1 MRAWRIITYIVAGT
15 LLLAMG
21 FSVGAICTKRAS
33 QPHSALKPIGPPEGL
48 SSLGSSVWKLTS
60 GLTVI
65 EEFVWAM
72 YEEEPTGITQPD
84 RLVGHAYNTISNSNK
99 LEDLFSGE
107 HPEYQDDPEYWLERW
122 LFWNY
127 VARYMGPS
135 SASEQ
140 ETERGI
146 HDALVGMKQFGETY
160 APITYRLCVDAGLS
174 EKEENYYF
182 DILHELQPD
191 NGYIDV
197 MLAAKL
203 RNSAAVDELLELLKT
218 AADKPEFRV
227 PVAPLTEVLA
237 EHWVKQGEVVSP
249 MLAFRYTEADPR
261 VPSLLGLN
269 KAIQRITSELDDND
283 LVTALHEVKRALA
296 RLYLVEPP
304 VSGHPRL
311 SLPNIMLRLSRAS
324 TEAYVRAGNPEA
336 VKQCRI
342 QESRLSRLAFYATQ
356 GISLLDDFEG
366 IIERGSGRSFRD
378 TVVFSDFIRWLEFG
392 DTERMDGL
400 VEKYDEF
407 EYPPLEPEAGA
418 AEGGKAP

>member
-1 MRAWRIITYIVAGT
+1 
-15 LLLAMG
+15 
-21 FSVGAICTKRAS
+21 
-33 QPHSALKPIGPPEGL
+33 
-48 SSLGSSVWKLTS
+48 
-60 GLTVI
+60 
-65 EEFVWAM
+65 
-72 YEEEPTGITQPD
+72 
-84 RLVGHAYNTISNSNK
+84 
-99 LEDLFSGE
+99 
-107 HPEYQDDPEYWLERW
+107 
-122 LFWNY
+122 
-127 VARYMGPS
+127 
-135 SASEQ
+135 
-140 ETERGI
+140 
-146 HDALVGMKQFGETY
+146 
-160 APITYRLCVDAGLS
+160 
-174 EKEENYYF
+174 
-182 DILHELQPD
+182 
-191 NGYIDV
+191 
-197 MLAAKL
+197 
-203 RNSAAVDELLELLKT
+203 
-218 AADKPEFRV
+218 
-227 PVAPLTEVLA
+227 
-237 EHWVKQGEVVSP
+237 
-249 MLAFRYTEADPR
+249 
-261 VPSLLGLN
+261 
-269 KAIQRITSELDDND
+269 